1 MNDWLKIGIMAV
13 LFVGSMYASHIL
25 VNIISPFL
33 ILVAAVLMTFAI
45 IRLVMKLEGISYL
58 GGTYFVV
65 GIVLVFAASL
75 IIAWI
80 LTDFIKII
88 AWFLIGWYIFRVL
101 LYLIAE
107 DIYRD
112 IDKFIAGE

>member
-1 MNDWLKIGIMAV
+1 MNDWLKIGIMAI
-13 LFVGSMYASHIL
+13 LFVGAMYASHIL
-25 VNIISPFL
+25 VNLISPLL
-33 ILVAAVLMTFAI
+33 IVVAAVLMTFAI
-45 IRLVMKLEGISYL
+45 LRLVVMIEGITRL
-58 GGTYFVV
+58 GSTYFVA
-65 GIVLVFAASL
+65 GMVLVFAASL
-75 IIAWI
+75 IVAWI

-112 IDKFIAGE
+112 IDIFIAGE